1 MKILASSLNPE
12 QTYKL
17 MTGIVVPRP
26 IAWITTL
33 SPTGLVNLAPFSC
46 YTIVSNKPPM
56 IGVNIGRK
64 AGVRKDTGRNI
75 HESGEFVVNIAN
87 EDLLDPLHQSAV
99 EYPEDV
105 SEVELLG
112 LRTLPSDSI
121 AVPRLEAVPVS
132 LECRL
137 HSITPFGETGAEF
150 YVGEVLALHIRDEIV
165 RNGKIQ
171 TTDLRPICRLGGP
184 NYAQLG
190 KTVTMPA
197 IERTEKTVMT
207 PASTPLG
214 TAEAKN

>member
-1 MKILASSLNPE
+1 MKILADTLTPE

-33 SPTGLVNLAPFSC
+33 SPAGRVNLAPFSC

-64 AGVRKDTGRNI
+64 AGVRKDTGSNI

-87 EDLLDPLHQSAV
+87 ESLLDPLHQSAV
-99 EYPEDV
+99 EYPSDV

-112 LRTLPSDSI
+112 LPTLACDLI
-121 AVPRLEAVPVS
+121 AVPRLADVPVS

-150 YVGEVLALHIRDEIV
+150 YVGEVLAMHIRDEIMHD
-165 RNGKIQ
+165 GKIQ

-190 KTVTMPA
+190 EIITQPA
-197 IERTEKTVMT
+197 IRQTEKTSMGADT
-207 PASTPLG
+207 
-214 TAEAKN
+214 